1 MKMTAGVEQAVY
13 ALLLLNRLPKQA
25 MLSGESLS
33 QQLHV
38 SPTYLQKLMRKLVR
52 AGLVSSVP
60 GVKGGFRLQ
69 AVPENI
75 RIYDVYIAV
84 EGLESFYRSNGI
96 FHTMFQLKENTTCL
110 LSDVMEEAES
120 AWQSILK
127 RTTIALLH
135 QALNNTSSKESL
147 TKIDSW
153 LNEKIVL

>member
-25 MLSGESLS
+25 MLSGQSLS

-60 GVKGGFRLQ
+60 GVKGGFRLL

-75 RIYDVYIAV
+75 QIYDVYIAV
-84 EGLESFYRSNGI
+84 EGVETLYRSNGI
-96 FHTMFQLKENTTCL
+96 FHTMFHSKESTTCL
-110 LSDVMEEAES
+110 LSDVMEEAEN
-120 AWQSILK
+120 AWQTILK
-127 RTTIALLH
+127 LTTIASLH
-135 QALNNTSSKESL
+135 LALNNTSSKESL

-153 LNEKIVL
+153 LKEKIVL

>member
-1 MKMTAGVEQAVY
+1 MKMTAGVEQAAY
-13 ALLLLNRLPKQA
+13 ALLLLNRLPKQT

-38 SPTYLQKLMRKLVR
+38 SSTYLQKLMRKLVR

-69 AVPENI
+69 AVPEKI

-84 EGLESFYRSNGI
+84 EGLESLYRSNGI

-110 LSDVMEEAES
+110 LSDVMEEAEY

-127 RTTIALLH
+127 RTTIASLH

-147 TKIDSW
+147 IKIDSW

>member
-33 QQLHV
+33 QQLQV

-60 GVKGGFRLQ
+60 GVKGGFRLL
-69 AVPENI
+69 ATPEGI

-84 EGLESFYRSNGI
+84 EGAESLYRSNGI
-96 FHTMFQLKENTTCL
+96 FHAMFQLKENTTCL
-110 LSDVMEEAES
+110 LSNVMEEAEY

-127 RTTIALLH
+127 RTTIASLH
-135 QALNNTSSKESL
+135 EALNITSSNECL

-153 LNEKIVL
+153 LKEKIVL

>member
-60 GVKGGFRLQ
+60 GVKGGFRLL

-84 EGLESFYRSNGI
+84 EGVESLYHSNGI
-96 FHTMFQLKENTTCL
+96 YHTMFQLKENTTCL
-110 LSDVMEEAES
+110 LSDVMEEAEN
-120 AWQSILK
+120 AWKSILK
-127 RTTIALLH
+127 HTTILSLH
-135 QALNNTSSKESL
+135 QALNNTSSKGSL

-153 LNEKIVL
+153 LKEKIVS

>member
-1 MKMTAGVEQAVY
+1 MKMTAGVEQAVF
-13 ALLLLNRLPKQA
+13 ALLLLNRLPKKA
-25 MLSGESLS
+25 MLSGESIS

-52 AGLVSSVP
+52 AGLVSSMP
-60 GVKGGFRLQ
+60 G
-69 AVPENI
+69 
-75 RIYDVYIAV
+75 AV
-84 EGLESFYRSNGI
+84 EGLGSLYQSNGI

-110 LSDVMEEAES
+110 FSDVMEEAES

-127 RTTIALLH
+127 RTTIASLH